1 VTTPGPEPAERRP
14 PDPTTAARVGVPGR
28 LAAWAVHAYTA
39 SGAVMALASLAASV
53 RGNRWGAFAW
63 LAAQVFVDSTDG
75 WLARAARVRD
85 RAPQVNG
92 SRLDD
97 IVDYLTYVF
106 VPAWL
111 VLWFELVPAP
121 WVWAVASA
129 MLVSSGMGFSRE
141 DAKTADHFF
150 TGFPSYWN
158 IVVLYLVALQTGP
171 MFNALVIVALAALV
185 FVPIRY
191 VYPSRTPTLMP
202 LTIALGFAWATAML
216 VVMWQMPSPASWLV
230 RASLVYPAY
239 YVVLSLALEARR
251 RRPGL

>member
-1 VTTPGPEPAERRP
+1 
-14 PDPTTAARVGVPGR
+14 
-28 LAAWAVHAYTA
+28 
-39 SGAVMALASLAASV
+39 MALASLAASV
-53 RGNRWGAFAW
+53 RGDRWAAFAW

-85 RAPQVNG
+85 RAPQVDG

-111 VLWFELVPAP
+111 VLWFELVPSP
-121 WVWAVASA
+121 WAWPVAAA

-141 DAKTADHFF
+141 DAKTDDHFF

-171 MFNALVIVALAALV
+171 MFNAAVLLVLAAMV

-191 VYPSRTPTLMP
+191 VYPSRTTVWRPVTV
-202 LTIALGFAWATAML
+202 ALGVAWAVAML
-216 VVMWQMPSPASWLV
+216 VVMWRMPAAPSWLV
-230 RASLVYPAY
+230 RASLLYPAY
-239 YVVLSLALEARR
+239 YVGLSLALEARR
-251 RRPGL
+251 ARPGH